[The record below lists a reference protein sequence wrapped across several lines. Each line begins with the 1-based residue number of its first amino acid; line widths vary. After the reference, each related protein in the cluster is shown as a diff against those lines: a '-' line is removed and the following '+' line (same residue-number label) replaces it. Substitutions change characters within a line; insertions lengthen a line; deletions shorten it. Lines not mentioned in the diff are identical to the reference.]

1 MNTTTHILLATY
13 QGAEHLPKQLHSIEQ
28 QTFCHW
34 HLWARDDGSTDATR
48 NILQAF
54 AHRHPDRTTLL
65 EGQGGGAA
73 RNFWALLQAVQ
84 PRTDHDLFAFCDQD
98 DVWLSDKLERA
109 VHWHTHQSGS
119 ATANLY
125 CARTQVTDAQ
135 LRPLYLSPRPRRPLT
150 LCNALVENI
159 ASGNTMVLNVPLL
172 QAMKRIAADNMVLH
186 DWSAYLAATACGG
199 KVHFDPH
206 PCLLY
211 RQHSANVVGARKG
224 LLQRAQ
230 RLGRLMKGGY
240 RAWGDATE
248 GALRDLAPL
257 LTAES
262 KGIARSFA
270 AARHSTCGVQRL
282 NHALRT
288 GLARQRRSAQWAFW
302 LAVLLGLV

>member
-1 MNTTTHILLATY
+1 M
-13 QGAEHLPKQLHSIEQ
+13 
-28 QTFCHW
+28 
-34 HLWARDDGSTDATR
+34 
-48 NILQAF
+48 
-54 AHRHPDRTTLL
+54 
-65 EGQGGGAA
+65 
-73 RNFWALLQAVQ
+73 
-84 PRTDHDLFAFCDQD
+84 
-98 DVWLSDKLERA
+98 
-109 VHWHTHQSGS
+109 
-119 ATANLY
+119 
-125 CARTQVTDAQ
+125 
-135 LRPLYLSPRPRRPLT
+135 
-150 LCNALVENI
+150 
-159 ASGNTMVLNVPLL
+159 
-172 QAMKRIAADNMVLH
+172 
-186 DWSAYLAATACGG
+186 
-199 KVHFDPH
+199 HFDPH

-224 LLQRAQ
+224 LLQRAE

-282 NHALRT
+282 NHALRA

>member
-13 QGAEHLPKQLHSIEQ
+13 QGAEHLPEQLHSIEQ
-28 QTFCHW
+28 QTFGHW

-109 VHWHTHQSGS
+109 VHWHTHQSGP

-135 LRPLYLSPRPRRPLT
+135 LLPLYLSPRPRRPLT
-150 LCNALVENI
+150 LCKKAWNRIVDVGRRDKTLHR
-159 ASGNTMVLNVPLL
+159 
-172 QAMKRIAADNMVLH
+172 QA
-186 DWSAYLAATACGG
+186 
-199 KVHFDPH
+199 
-206 PCLLY
+206 
-211 RQHSANVVGARKG
+211 Q
-224 LLQRAQ
+224 
-230 RLGRLMKGGY
+230 
-240 RAWGDATE
+240 
-248 GALRDLAPL
+248 
-257 LTAES
+257 
-262 KGIARSFA
+262 
-270 AARHSTCGVQRL
+270 
-282 NHALRT
+282 
-288 GLARQRRSAQWAFW
+288 
-302 LAVLLGLV
+302 

>member
-1 MNTTTHILLATY
+1 M
-13 QGAEHLPKQLHSIEQ
+13 
-28 QTFCHW
+28 
-34 HLWARDDGSTDATR
+34 
-48 NILQAF
+48 
-54 AHRHPDRTTLL
+54 
-65 EGQGGGAA
+65 
-73 RNFWALLQAVQ
+73 
-84 PRTDHDLFAFCDQD
+84 
-98 DVWLSDKLERA
+98 
-109 VHWHTHQSGS
+109 HWHTHQPGP

-135 LRPLYLSPRPRRPLT
+135 LQPLYLSPQPRRPLT
-150 LCNALVENI
+150 LCNALIENI